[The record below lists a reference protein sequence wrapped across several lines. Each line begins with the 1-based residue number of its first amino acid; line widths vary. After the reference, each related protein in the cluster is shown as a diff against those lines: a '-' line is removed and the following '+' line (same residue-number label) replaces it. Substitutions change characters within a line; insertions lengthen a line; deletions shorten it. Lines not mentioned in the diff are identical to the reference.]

1 MAVSHGGSIYVF
13 HARIIRDDVRRY
25 GVRLAIR
32 THSDA
37 LEELRKTLKEYYN
50 AEEVL
55 LSYEQK

>member
-1 MAVSHGGSIYVF
+1 MADSHGGSIYVF

-25 GVRLAIR
+25 GVRLAICI
-32 THSDA
+32 HGEA